1 MVLFDLGLATGLM
14 YTIFGNMYNY
24 VKNKDYIKKNI
35 QEIPSGTNILE
46 IYSYKTNISLP
57 TFINTGHPGI
67 MVPIGGGLNNK
78 EYKIYTLLQNKGKN
92 TMINTE
98 NEIITITDFQPNIS
112 YINNKNDLHKLY
124 TKYNASADSRSRT
137 RWSPRGP
144 TSRRAQPAQKRPR
157 RPSSRAI
164 SSKAP
169 ALCSTSFPVS
179 YPLKVYETTI
189 TQPIYYNHYYYFNYN
204 KSSVINNTF
213 LKQRKPFTFIILGFC
228 LTIIAFD
235 WYDWYTYKKDY
246 KYYNKWQDYPIFHPK
261 RFIQYSIQNVLSNS
275 SSKPL

>member
-1 MVLFDLGLATGLM
+1 MVLLDLSVATGLM

-57 TFINTGHPGI
+57 NFINTGHPGI

-92 TMINTE
+92 MVINTE
-98 NEIITITDFQPNIS
+98 NEIITITDFQPNLS
-112 YINNKNDLHKLY
+112 YINNKNGLHKLY
-124 TKYNASADSRSRT
+124 TKYNVS
-137 RWSPRGP
+137 
-144 TSRRAQPAQKRPR
+144 
-157 RPSSRAI
+157 
-164 SSKAP
+164 
-169 ALCSTSFPVS
+169 STSFPVS

-189 TQPIYYNHYYYFNYN
+189 TQPIYYNRYHYFNYN

-213 LKQRKPFTFIILGFC
+213 LKQRKPFTFIILGSC

-235 WYDWYTYKKDY
+235 WFDWYTFKKDN
-246 KYYNKWQDYPIFHPK
+246 KYLNRWHDYPIFHPK
-261 RFIQYSIQNVLSNS
+261 RYE
-275 SSKPL
+275 K